1 MKKTLIA
8 LAITGFSLT
17 GCYVIPLD
25 HAGHPGQVAYLANP
39 APIPAQPPLPTHL
52 NLIAKLYPANDQAS
66 SYGVLLGNVTNDLN
80 GHGTFSVN
88 IGGETLS
95 GDATRSSPQSSQ
107 GQANAAGGRGSY
119 LRCNYTMNNASQGS
133 GECFHS
139 SGARFTMHLSG

>member
-8 LAITGFSLT
+8 LAITGISLT

-25 HAGHPGQVAYLANP
+25 HAGRPGQVAYAPVPVPPP
-39 APIPAQPPLPTHL
+39 APSHL

-119 LRCNYTMNNASQGS
+119 LRCNYTMNNSSQGS
-133 GECFHS
+133 GECYHS
-139 SGARFTMHLSG
+139 SGARFTLHLNG